1 MSFIDRLARG
11 EGPKEKKIIS
21 FKSKLFDETVYM
33 LMPTA
38 AEFIEILKRY
48 PETNDVSEG
57 LVASVHFLS
66 QVLCDVDG
74 NLLFLD
80 NSDLLCE
87 LPMPGLQELIDTG
100 IELCGGSKGI
110 DAVKND

>member
-11 EGPKEKKIIS
+11 EGSKEKKIIS
-21 FKSKLFDETVYM
+21 FTSKLFNETVYM
-33 LMPTA
+33 LMPSA
-38 AEFIEILKRY
+38 LEFTEMLKRY
-48 PETNDVSEG
+48 PETNDASEG

-74 NLLFLD
+74 NLLFVD
-80 NSDLLCE
+80 NSDVLCE
-87 LPMPGLQELIDTG
+87 LPMPGLQELVDKG
-100 IELCGGSKGI
+100 LELCGGSKGI